1 MPLWNISGQFIQD
14 LQILQRCYRLSQVR
28 ASEYPR
34 ARKRCSE
41 SSFRVECRAMSLV
54 ELLAHHEG
62 KSMEFKQDLSS
73 PDSVLRSI
81 IAFANTSGGTILI
94 GVEDRTRRVRGLK
107 DVLLEEERLTNLVSH
122 HIEPRLVPEIEILP
136 WRRTNVLV
144 VQVYPSPSRPH
155 YLKQLGLPEGA
166 FVRVGSTNRNADPGL
181 IEEMRR
187 YARQES
193 FDEQP
198 LPELNSE
205 AIDFRVASELFAP
218 LRKLER
224 SELRALRLLTKHQRR
239 DVPTVGGLLL
249 FGRAED
255 RRELFPDAWIKAGR
269 FGGTDRRRILDTVE
283 IHSAPVQAIEET
295 IAFIRKYL
303 AREVV
308 IGEVRRTEKWTLPA
322 VALREAIINAV
333 VHADYSQRGG
343 PIRVALFDDRL
354 EIENPGLLPFGL
366 TVEDLWQG
374 ISRLRN
380 RVIGRIFQELG
391 LIEQWGSGIQRM
403 AGACREAGLPA
414 PKLEEIGLRFR
425 VTLSVLPQQPPQL
438 DERDQKILA
447 LLSDGK
453 GHSTQQIAD
462 HLHLSTRAIR
472 SRLRSLMDRNLIVD
486 VGSSPQDPRRLYFA
500 AQRLEQRDKFRLGD

>member
-1 MPLWNISGQFIQD
+1 VNL
-14 LQILQRCYRLSQVR
+14 
-28 ASEYPR
+28 A
-34 ARKRCSE
+34 
-41 SSFRVECRAMSLV
+41 
-54 ELLAHHEG
+54 ELLARYEG
-62 KSMEFKQDLSS
+62 KNLEFKRDLSS

-81 IAFANTSGGTILI
+81 VAFANTAGGTVLI
-94 GVEDRTRRVRGLK
+94 GVEDRTRRVRGLE
-107 DVLLEEERLTNLVSH
+107 DALLEEERLTNLVSH
-122 HIEPRLVPEIEILP
+122 QIEPRLAPEIEVLP

-144 VQVYPSPSRPH
+144 AQVYPSPSRPH
-155 YLKQLGLPEGA
+155 YLKKLGLPAGV
-166 FVRVGSTNRNADPGL
+166 FVRVGSTNRQADPGL

-187 YARQES
+187 YVRLES

-205 AIDFRVASELFAP
+205 AIDFRAASELFAP
-218 LRKLER
+218 YRKLQR
-224 SELRALRLLTKHQRR
+224 SDLRALRLLTKHQRR

-249 FGRAED
+249 FGRLED
-255 RRELFPDAWIKAGR
+255 RQELFPDAWIKAGR
-269 FGGTDRRRILDTVE
+269 FGGTDRRRILDSVE
-283 IHSAPVQAIEET
+283 IHSAPVQAIEEV

-303 AREVV
+303 AREAV
-308 IGEVRRTEKWTLPA
+308 IGEVRRTERWSLPA

-366 TVEDLWQG
+366 TIEDLWQG

-380 RVIGRIFQELG
+380 RVMGRVFQELG

-425 VTLSVLPQQPPQL
+425 VTLSVLPEQQPQL
-438 DERDQKILA
+438 DERDRKILA
-447 LLSDGK
+447 LLSDEK
-453 GHSTQQIAD
+453 GRNTQQIAD
-462 HLHLSTRAIR
+462 HLHLSTRATR
-472 SRLRSLMDRNLIVD
+472 SRLRSLAALNLVVA
-486 VGSSPQDPRRLYFA
+486 VGSGPRDPRRLYYA
-500 AQRLEQRDKFRLGD
+500 ARRPD